1 MGILFQTS
9 KGQNSFIFDEFWWFL
24 WIFDIKKR
32 YFFSKVKNPKNFW
45 RPNSVSPH
53 PGRGTLWYHIFNL
66 KPKSIITRLRI
77 VSFQWFLDQND
88 RNFMG
93 ILFQRSKGQNS
104 FIFDEFWW
112 FFWFFDIKI
121 WPFFSKVKNPK
132 NFPRPNSVSP
142 HPGRGIWYHKVP
154 YGTLWYHMVPYDPPP
169 GVGRDAVGTPIF
181 FGFLTFETKKHIF
194 YIKKIQKSS
203 LPH

>member
-1 MGILFQTS
+1 M
-9 KGQNSFIFDEFWWFL
+9 
-24 WIFDIKKR
+24 
-32 YFFSKVKNPKNFW
+32 
-45 RPNSVSPH
+45 
-53 PGRGTLWYHIFNL
+53 

-77 VSFQWFLDQND
+77 VRFQWFLDQND

-93 ILFQRSKGQNS
+93 ILLQRSKGQNS

-142 HPGRGIWYHKVP
+142 TSRGGIIYCVGPCFLIQKNRQKDVEKKTKKKSRPTKKAGPEAPENSYKKQIQNSKQQRGR
-154 YGTLWYHMVPYDPPP
+154 LRRPPHFWGCCYEVWIGFLKEFSGASGP
-169 GVGRDAVGTPIF
+169 AFFLAWVFSWLFPRLLFDEFFVIKNVGRRNK
-181 FGFLTFETKKHIF
+181 KKH
-194 YIKKIQKSS
+194 S
-203 LPH
+203 